1 MYTHIARMHIPI
13 EKSSHRFSP
22 IVQAS
27 RTLSHFASIPGPL
40 LRLQKCSYS
49 NKPALCQLNPF
60 LSLVVP
66 EVFEIVT
73 TVSPSF
79 FVSVSC
85 SSCLFRMASA
95 APALCHLNPFL
106 SFVVPE
112 VLETSTTVS
121 PSFFVS
127 VFCSSCLFVK
137 VSPGDGSKPR
147 TTSRGSMARATFVWG
162 DGQYFASEV
171 FMSKGNRLACVCVTG
186 KASIATLKR
195 ARAKVEERCIFAGK
209 ERGVNE

>member
-1 MYTHIARMHIPI
+1 MHIPI
-13 EKSSHRFSP
+13 ESNSHHSSP

-27 RTLSHFASIPGPL
+27 GNLSHFASIPGRFPQ
-40 LRLQKCSYS
+40 LQNRSHS
-49 NKPALCQLNPF
+49 NNPALCQLNPF

-66 EVFEIVT
+66 EVFEIST

-95 APALCHLNPFL
+95 APALCHLKPFL

-112 VLETSTTVS
+112 VLEISTTVS

-127 VFCSSCLFVK
+127 VFCSSCLFEN

-162 DGQYFASEV
+162 DGQYFASKV
-171 FMSKGNRLACVCVTG
+171 FMPKDNRLTCVCVTG
-186 KASIATLKR
+186 RASIATLKS
-195 ARAKVEERCIFAGK
+195 ARAKVEERRIF
-209 ERGVNE
+209 RG